1 MWILASFT
9 DGGVPASG
17 ISPLPTIRIRDVATS
32 SVVVSDIS
40 MSETGDGFYAYDF
53 AAQDF
58 EKDYTFRCD
67 AGDYLTDSERY
78 TFGSS
83 GPYDESIDDIQT
95 VVNSTETTITEVD
108 VRTELLRKFQTNRL
122 ELIDGDTYNW
132 VLYDDDDTALL
143 YFSVSD
149 RDGKFII
156 QTPHTPS
163 RRNKAVFA

>member
-9 DGGVPASG
+9 DSGVPASG

-32 SVVVSDIS
+32 SLVVTDVS
-40 MSETGDGFYAYDF
+40 MAETGDGFYAYDF
-53 AAQDF
+53 SAQDV

-67 AGDYLTDSERY
+67 AGDSLSNTERY

-95 VVNSTETTITEVD
+95 VVNSTATVVTETD

-122 ELIDGDTYNW
+122 ELTDGDTYNW
-132 VLYDDDDTALL
+132 VLYNDDDTPLL
-143 YFSVSD
+143 SFAVSD
-149 RDGKFII
+149 KDGKFII

-163 RRNKAVFA
+163 KRTKAEYV